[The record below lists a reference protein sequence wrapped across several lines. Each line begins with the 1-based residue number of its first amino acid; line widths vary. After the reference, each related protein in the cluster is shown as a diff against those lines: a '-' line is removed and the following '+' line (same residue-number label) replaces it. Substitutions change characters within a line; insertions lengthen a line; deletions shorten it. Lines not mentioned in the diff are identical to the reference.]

1 MADTQKIRT
10 ADVLKRELINRQNF
24 YNFSYHIFFINKTE
38 GITMS
43 RKVEVA
49 GIMGPVW
56 FIGWLFSLGF
66 LKLSF
71 FQGLLALIIWPY
83 YIGDFVSKIIGQ

>member
-1 MADTQKIRT
+1 
-10 ADVLKRELINRQNF
+10 
-24 YNFSYHIFFINKTE
+24 
-38 GITMS
+38 MS
-43 RKVEVA
+43 KKVEVA

-56 FIGWLFSLGF
+56 FIGWLFTLGF

-83 YIGDFVSKIIGQ
+83 YLGDFISKIIGQ

>member
-1 MADTQKIRT
+1 VK
-10 ADVLKRELINRQNF
+10 
-24 YNFSYHIFFINKTE
+24 
-38 GITMS
+38 TMS

-56 FIGWLFSLGF
+56 FIGWLFTIGF

-71 FQGLLALIIWPY
+71 FKGLLALIIWPY
-83 YIGDFVSKIIGQ
+83 YIGEFLSKFAG

>member
-1 MADTQKIRT
+1 
-10 ADVLKRELINRQNF
+10 
-24 YNFSYHIFFINKTE
+24 
-38 GITMS
+38 MS
-43 RKVEVA
+43 KKVEVA

-56 FIGWLFSLGF
+56 FMGWLFTLGF

-83 YIGDFVSKIIGQ
+83 YIGDFISKMIGH